1 MISLV
6 TLKFCCSFF
15 RAVHLGIFST
25 GFFLLLVMG
34 GANATEWSLDSSL
47 RVHYEYNDNIFL
59 TLDPHESVSNVL
71 IQPDINFRIEEKSWE
86 TLIKARLKNNNYSD
100 SNLDSNDQY
109 YMVDVKYQ
117 YERGMFSLK
126 GTYDLKSN
134 LDTESSDFGI
144 SATRINRT
152 TTDISPSY
160 SYMLT
165 ERLQASLSYTMLE
178 SKYDDL
184 VGSGFV
190 PYEVDMSAISLVYGL
205 SEKNKINASVQY
217 TDYLSLDGL
226 SEYQSLALRMGVTRE
241 FSETFKSSFSIG
253 TSERDSIS
261 RSTGSIDFFGTTV
274 ALVQENDFN
283 NSGIV
288 LDLELDLK
296 TELGAVTGQLSRDT
310 ETSSYGGVDEVNLL
324 SLGYTRKISDYW
336 SFSLDGKYTKTEAI
350 MLGASFTDRDLLTVD
365 TKINYFL
372 DKDWKITTS
381 WRYQEREFSTQ
392 NQNYVP
398 HSNRFYI
405 GMTYSSSKLSTF

>member
-6 TLKFCCSFF
+6 TLKFCYSFL
-15 RAVHLGIFST
+15 RSANLSVFSA
-25 GFFLLLVMG
+25 GFFLLLFMSNL
-34 GANATEWSLDSSL
+34 NATEWSLDSSL
-47 RVHYEYNDNIFL
+47 LMHYEYNDNIFL
-59 TLDPHESVSNVL
+59 TLDPHESVSNIL
-71 IQPDINFRIEEKSWE
+71 IQPDINFRIEEKSWQ
-86 TLIKARLKNNNYSD
+86 TLLKARLKNNNYSD
-100 SNLDSNDQY
+100 PSLDSDDQY
-109 YMVDVKYQ
+109 YMVDARYQ
-117 YERGMFSLK
+117 HERGMFSLK
-126 GTYDLKSN
+126 GTYDLKSS

-144 SATRINRT
+144 STTRINRT

-160 SYMLT
+160 TYMLT

-184 VGSGFV
+184 AGAGFV
-190 PYEVDMSAISLVYGL
+190 PYEVDMSVISLIYGL
-205 SEKNKINASVQY
+205 SEKNKINTSIQY
-217 TDYLSLDGL
+217 TDYLSLNGL
-226 SEYQSLALRMGVTRE
+226 SEYQSLALRMGLTRQ

-261 RSTGSIDFFGTTV
+261 RSTSSIDFFGTPV

-288 LDLELDLK
+288 LDLELNLT
-296 TELGAVTGQLSRDT
+296 TELGTVTGQLSRDT

-324 SLGYTRKISDYW
+324 GLGYTRKISDYW
-336 SFSLDGKYTKTEAI
+336 SFSLNGKYTKTEAI
-350 MLGASFTDRDLLTVD
+350 MLGASFTDRDLFSVN
-365 TKINYFL
+365 TKIDYFL

-398 HSNRFYI
+398 HSNRFFI